1 MKKVLALSLLLGIA
15 AAALAP
21 RASAQQSAQKPAS
34 GGVAQQPSSM
44 PELQPKD
51 VDMAK
56 LQHAL
61 STKRRELVAAAMGGL
76 SAEQM
81 QTFWAVYGDFEKE
94 RDANM
99 ADRLA
104 LLQKYTQNYAT
115 LSDADIVKMANESA
129 AIQKQTLD
137 LRMKYF
143 GILEKKLGAKA
154 AGRFAHIDDY
164 LSTLFRLSMLD
175 GMPALQVGK

>member
-1 MKKVLALSLLLGIA
+1 MKKVLAFSLLLGIA
-15 AAALAP
+15 AAG
-21 RASAQQSAQKPAS
+21 SAQQAGQQSAQKPAS
-34 GGVAQQPSSM
+34 GGSSSM

-76 SAEQM
+76 SADQM
-81 QTFWAVYGDFEKE
+81 QTFWGVYGDFEKE

-104 LLQKYTQNYAT
+104 LLKKYNENFNT
-115 LSDADIVKMANESA
+115 LSDADIVKIANESA
-129 AIQKQTLD
+129 AIQKQSLD

-143 GILEKKLGAKA
+143 GILNQKLGAKA
-154 AGRFAHIDDY
+154 AGRFVHIDDY
-164 LSTLFRLSMLD
+164 LTTLFRLSMLD
-175 GMPALQVGK
+175 NIPALQVGK

>member
-1 MKKVLALSLLLGIA
+1 Q
-15 AAALAP
+15 P
-21 RASAQQSAQKPAS
+21 AQKPAS
-34 GGVAQQPSSM
+34 ATAQSGSA
-44 PELQPKD
+44 PEASQGS

-56 LQHAL
+56 LQKAL
-61 STKRRELVAAAMGGL
+61 STKRREYFAAGMGGL
-76 SAEQM
+76 APEQQ

-99 ADRLA
+99 SDRLT
-104 LLQKYTQNYAT
+104 LLKKYTDSYAT

-143 GILEKKLGAKA
+143 GILNQKLGAKA

-164 LSTLFRLSMLD
+164 LSTVFRLQMLD
-175 GMPALQVGK
+175 GMPALQV

>member
-15 AAALAP
+15 AAA
-21 RASAQQSAQKPAS
+21 SAQQAAQQKPAS
-34 GGVAQQPSSM
+34 GGAQAQPM
-44 PELQPKD
+44 PELQQNS

-76 SAEQM
+76 SADQM
-81 QTFWAVYGDFEKE
+81 QTFWGVYGDFEKE

-99 ADRLA
+99 SDRLA
-104 LLQKYTQNYAT
+104 LLQKYTQNYASLT
-115 LSDADIVKMANESA
+115 DADIVKMANESA

-143 GILEKKLGAKA
+143 GILNQKLGAKA

>member
-1 MKKVLALSLLLGIA
+1 MKKILALSLLLGVATA
-15 AAALAP
+15 AT
-21 RASAQQSAQKPAS
+21 AQQPAAQKPAAGGAQAS
-34 GGVAQQPSSM
+34 GM
-44 PELQPKD
+44 PELSKD
-51 VDMAK
+51 SVDMAK

-61 STKRRELVAAAMGGL
+61 STKRRELVASAMGGL
-76 SAEQM
+76 TADQM

-99 ADRLA
+99 ADRLN
-104 LLQKYTQNYAT
+104 LLKKYSENYSS

-143 GILEKKLGAKA
+143 GILNQKLGAKA

>member
-15 AAALAP
+15 TAAH
-21 RASAQQSAQKPAS
+21 AQQPASSKPAS
-34 GGVAQQPSSM
+34 GAPQASSM

-76 SAEQM
+76 SADQM

-104 LLQKYTQNYAT
+104 LLKKYTDNYST
-115 LSDADIVKMANESA
+115 LTDADIVKIVNESA

-143 GILEKKLGAKA
+143 GILNQKLGAKA
-154 AGRFAHIDDY
+154 AGRFAHVDDY

>member
-1 MKKVLALSLLLGIA
+1 
-15 AAALAP
+15 
-21 RASAQQSAQKPAS
+21 
-34 GGVAQQPSSM
+34 
-44 PELQPKD
+44 
-51 VDMAK
+51 
-56 LQHAL
+56 
-61 STKRRELVAAAMGGL
+61 
-76 SAEQM
+76 M

-104 LLQKYTQNYAT
+104 LLKKYTDNYST
-115 LSDADIVKMANESA
+115 LTDADIVKIVNESA

-143 GILEKKLGAKA
+143 GILNQKLGAKA
-154 AGRFAHIDDY
+154 AGRFAHVDDY

>member
-1 MKKVLALSLLLGIA
+1 MKKVLALSLLLGMA
-15 AAALAP
+15 ATAHGQQAA
-21 RASAQQSAQKPAS
+21 SQKPAS
-34 GGVAQQPSSM
+34 GSAPTSSM

-51 VDMAK
+51 VDLAK

-61 STKRRELVAAAMGGL
+61 STKRRELVASAMGGL
-76 SAEQM
+76 TADQM

-104 LLQKYTQNYAT
+104 LLQKYTQNYPT
-115 LSDADIVKMANESA
+115 LTDADIVKMVNESA

-143 GILEKKLGAKA
+143 GILNQKLGAKA
-154 AGRFAHIDDY
+154 AGRFAHVDDY
-164 LSTLFRLSMLD
+164 LTTLFRLSILD

>member
-1 MKKVLALSLLLGIA
+1 MKKVLALSLLLGVA
-15 AAALAP
+15 AVV
-21 RASAQQSAQKPAS
+21 RAQQPAQQPAS
-34 GGVAQQPSSM
+34 GGGAQKPSSM

-76 SAEQM
+76 TADQM

-99 ADRLA
+99 SDRLA
-104 LLQKYTQNYAT
+104 LLQKYTQNYAS

-143 GILEKKLGAKA
+143 GILNQKLGAKA

>member
-1 MKKVLALSLLLGIA
+1 MKKILALSLLLGVA
-15 AAALAP
+15 AAG
-21 RASAQQSAQKPAS
+21 SAQQAAQQKPAS
-34 GGVAQQPSSM
+34 AGAPQASM
-44 PELQPKD
+44 PELQPRD
-51 VDMAK
+51 IDMAK

-61 STKRRELVAAAMGGL
+61 STKRRELVASAMGSL
-76 SAEQM
+76 PADQM

-99 ADRLA
+99 SDRLA
-104 LLQKYTQNYAT
+104 LLKKYTEGYAT

-143 GILEKKLGAKA
+143 GILNQKLGAKA

>member
-1 MKKVLALSLLLGIA
+1 MKKVLALSLLLGVA
-15 AAALAP
+15 AAA
-21 RASAQQSAQKPAS
+21 RAQQAASQKPAS
-34 GGVAQQPSSM
+34 GGAQQASSM

-76 SAEQM
+76 SADQM

-99 ADRLA
+99 SDRLA
-104 LLQKYTQNYAT
+104 LLKKYSENYAT

-143 GILEKKLGAKA
+143 GILNQKLGAKA

-175 GMPALQVGK
+175 GMPALQVGQ

>member
-1 MKKVLALSLLLGIA
+1 MKKVLAIALFLGVAVA
-15 AAALAP
+15 APAP
-21 RASAQQSAQKPAS
+21 QASAQQAAQKPAAS
-34 GGVAQQPSSM
+34 GAQSTM
-44 PELQPKD
+44 PELKPTD

-76 SAEQM
+76 TPDQM

-99 ADRLA
+99 SDRLA
-104 LLQKYTQNYAT
+104 LLKKYTDGYAT

-143 GILEKKLGAKA
+143 GILNQKLGAKA

>member
-1 MKKVLALSLLLGIA
+1 MKKVLVLSLLLGIA
-15 AAALAP
+15 AAA
-21 RASAQQSAQKPAS
+21 RAQQSAQQPS
-34 GGVAQQPSSM
+34 QQPPSGTASQPKGSM

-61 STKRRELVAAAMGGL
+61 STKRRELVASAMGGL
-76 SAEQM
+76 SADQM

-99 ADRLA
+99 SDRLA
-104 LLQKYTQNYAT
+104 LLQKYTQNYAS

-143 GILEKKLGAKA
+143 GILSQKLGAKA

-175 GMPALQVGK
+175 GMPALQVGQ